1 MLDDGNRALVGF
13 DDLSLRLWSLDSEE
27 EKILADD
34 RTRFGAVER
43 TSCAQG
49 GKLGFAGRGEE
60 IFALDLE
67 RGSVGERVAVTGNGL
82 HRFARSP
89 METCFWGCDD
99 GLITFKPERRRKAL
113 RGHSGPV
120 TAIANLRGGHR
131 ALSGSSRDG
140 TLRLWD
146 LQSGQQIGL
155 IRGFSGKSIVHA
167 QVPNLDCVLI
177 GSTVGGL
184 IHVCSLASGEVLGVL
199 DEHRTTVEQLA
210 ADPDMDTALSCSR
223 DGTICSW
230 DLQNL
235 TLRQRFQ
242 HADGPVRSLVFP
254 FGAVRRCIRWS
265 ADVGLGSKSHRM
277 DVARYPPRNR

>member
-1 MLDDGNRALVGF
+1 M
-13 DDLSLRLWSLDSEE
+13 
-27 EKILADD
+27 
-34 RTRFGAVER
+34 
-43 TSCAQG
+43 
-49 GKLGFAGRGEE
+49 
-60 IFALDLE
+60 DLE
-67 RGSVGERVAVTGNGL
+67 RGSVGERVTSWERPTSFCALPNGDL
-82 HRFARSP
+82 LL
-89 METCFWGCDD
+89 GCDD

-113 RGHSGPV
+113 RGHSGGDP
-120 TAIANLRGGHR
+120 AIANLRGGHR
-131 ALSGSSRDG
+131 ALSGWRRG
-140 TLRLWD
+140 TVLFQLWD

-254 FGAVRRCIRWS
+254 FGAGDMLTLSRS
-265 ADVGLGSKSHRM
+265 GGS
-277 DVARYPPRNR
+277 